1 MIGKLV
7 QAILLC
13 GKELHLLKELKEGH
27 CKESV
32 LIQGK
37 MAKEKR
43 GRQDQIRWATE
54 GKLG

>member
-1 MIGKLV
+1 MVGKSV
-7 QAILLC
+7 QAIVLC

-37 MAKEKR
+37 MAKGK
-43 GRQDQIRWATE
+43 E
-54 GKLG
+54 G